1 MMTNEEATKFAF
13 NSYVR
18 AFEAGNEHMIAQ
30 YFAADL
36 AFRNHSIAKSFN
48 LDEIKTS
55 VLKVHQKYQNLKS
68 AIKDVMVEDNRIAFC
83 AEQHAFFVPDDGY
96 VNMDIMNLYTLDD
109 GKVKEW
115 RLWFTQHADSNRP
128 PNDKK
133 PNC

>member
-1 MMTNEEATKFAF
+1 MTNEEAIKFAF

-18 AFEAGNEHMIAQ
+18 AFEAGNEHMIDQ

-36 AFRNHSIAKSFN
+36 AFRNHSVAKSSSLN
-48 LDEIKTS
+48 EIKAS

-68 AIKDVMVEDNRIAFC
+68 VIKDVVVEGNRMAFR

-96 VNMDIMNLYTLDD
+96 VNMDVMNLYTLVD

-115 RLWFTQHADSNRP
+115 RLWFTQHADS
-128 PNDKK
+128 KES
-133 PNC
+133 